1 MRLREK
7 VAIITGAASGIGY
20 ATAKLFAAEGAKVVA
35 ADRNGSQAEEVT
47 RDIGNEALSVCVDVS
62 QQASVKAMVAN
73 TLERHGRIDILVNN
87 AGYGIPGT
95 VVEIEEADW
104 DALMSVNLKGVYLC
118 SKHVIPVMEK
128 QKKGVIVNTGSYTAS
143 AAITNRAAY
152 VASKGGV
159 VALSR
164 AMALDHIG
172 QGIRVNCV
180 APGTIS
186 SPYFDKMLAEAPD
199 PEAMRRELDARAPIG
214 RMGEPE
220 EIASA
225 ILFLASDESTFAV
238 GSVLTI
244 DGGTTAW

>member
-118 SKHVIPVMEK
+118 SKHVIPVMES
-128 QKKGVIVNTGSYTAS
+128 QGQGVIVNTGSYT
-143 AAITNRAAY
+143 
-152 VASKGGV
+152 
-159 VALSR
+159 
-164 AMALDHIG
+164 
-172 QGIRVNCV
+172 
-180 APGTIS
+180 
-186 SPYFDKMLAEAPD
+186 
-199 PEAMRRELDARAPIG
+199 
-214 RMGEPE
+214 
-220 EIASA
+220 
-225 ILFLASDESTFAV
+225 
-238 GSVLTI
+238 
-244 DGGTTAW
+244 